1 MASVVHDRF
10 VRVER
15 FQRDGAY
22 VVRVE
27 LPEVEVSVAGRYL
40 VLRGTSERGSFSRS
54 LRLPDGAEPSGLR
67 TVRRDGSIEVVV
79 PRVTGR

>member
-1 MASVVHDRF
+1 MASLVHDRF
-10 VRVER
+10 VVVEQ

-40 VLRGTSERGSFSRS
+40 VLRGVSARGTFSRS
-54 LRLPDGAEPSGLR
+54 LRLPDGAEPFGLR
-67 TVRRDGSIEVVV
+67 TLKHDGSVEVIV
-79 PRVTGR
+79 PLVTGR

>member
-1 MASVVHDRF
+1 MVNLVHDRF
-10 VRVER
+10 VVVEQ

-40 VLRGTSERGSFSRS
+40 VVRGASERGTFSRS
-54 LRLPDGAEPSGLR
+54 LRLPDGAEPFGLR
-67 TVRRDGSIEVVV
+67 TVPLDGCVEIVIPLVV
-79 PRVTGR
+79 GR

>member
-1 MASVVHDRF
+1 MANLVHDRF
-10 VRVER
+10 VRVEQ

-40 VLRGTSERGSFSRS
+40 VLRGASERGTFSRS
-54 LRLPDGAEPSGLR
+54 LRLPDGAEPFGLR
-67 TVRRDGSIEVVV
+67 TTRHDGSFEIVV
-79 PRVTGR
+79 PLVTGR